1 MSNHDLNLG
10 TVSPAVANMINRG
23 ETTVHRSHDLPRNI
37 ERDLIDL
44 LVKLLDGEYSR
55 SEIIDVLV
63 ALLKGGDLDRSDLV
77 ELLSALLDSPRS
89 RDDLV
94 LLLVALL
101 LVANQI
107 EPVASR
113 ESSLNAEFRELLA
126 QID

>member
-77 ELLSALLDSPRS
+77 ELLSACSTRRARATTWCCCWWHCCWLPTRSNPSP
-89 RDDLV
+89 
-94 LLLVALL
+94 A
-101 LVANQI
+101 
-107 EPVASR
+107 ASLR
-113 ESSLNAEFRELLA
+113 
-126 QID
+126 